1 MNWLRVM
8 AALGVFTA
16 AASARTQAPARVMGR
31 VVDKAS
37 KAAVANAE
45 IILSPG
51 SIRVS
56 SDSSGTFRFDSVAPG
71 RIGILVRQFGFRPES
86 VLFAVQATED
96 FELLVELERAA
107 QQLDTV
113 SVEAAEILL
122 AERKLAAFNE
132 RRKFGTGR
140 FFDSETLEKEKNR
153 KLGEFITSRTSGS
166 KLVRSRMGSAAWV
179 ATTRISG
186 GFALGGG
193 GVPLEDSDR
202 AAGADPR
209 ACYPDVY
216 VDGALIYASGSRGSL
231 FDINSYSTNDVMAV
245 EFYVSASQVPIQFNK
260 TGAACGVLVLW
271 TK

>member
-16 AASARTQAPARVMGR
+16 AASAGAQAPARVMGR

-37 KAAVANAE
+37 RAAVANAE

-71 RIGILVRQFGFRPES
+71 RVGILVRHFGFRPES

-96 FELLVELERAA
+96 FELMVELERTA

-113 SVEAAEILL
+113 SVEAAEIPL
-122 AERKLAAFNE
+122 AERKLAAFHE

-140 FFDSETLEKEKNR
+140 FFDSQTLEKEKNR

-193 GVPLEDSDR
+193 VPLEDSDR

-216 VDGALIYASGSRGSL
+216 VDGALIYASGSRGLL